1 VTDHDKAVDRLVER
15 LTGVW
20 AKAMLTV
27 NKDPDRFGFYLQH
40 AMDETTRYTQEF
52 CKFVTP
58 TPDAKPAVQNGAALP
73 KR

>member
-1 VTDHDKAVDRLVER
+1 MTDHDKAVDRLVER

-27 NKDPDRFGFYLQH
+27 NKEPDRFGFYLQH
-40 AMDETTRYTQEF
+40 AMTETERYASEF

-58 TPDAKPAVQNGAALP
+58 QPDANGKPAGRPAQP
-73 KR
+73 QR